1 MKPDPL
7 QYGYEATYVG
17 IILVIHLVT
26 YRPGAFAGSIQ
37 NVCIR
42 TKPGEI
48 TPVIRLV
55 PSESI
60 FSFHTNVLY

>member
-7 QYGYEATYVG
+7 QYGYEATDVG
-17 IILVIHLVT
+17 RTLGIRLVT

-42 TKPGEI
+42 TKPTEI

-55 PSESI
+55 P